1 MSNTTTSLST
11 EAPTSTPDVKT
22 FQGLILA
29 LQNYWASKGC
39 VILQPLDM
47 EVGAGTFHPA
57 TFLRAIGPE
66 TWNAAYVQPSRRPTD
81 GRYGENPNRLQH
93 YYQFQVVMK
102 PSPLNIQELYLE
114 SLKAMGVDTL
124 VHDVRFVEDNW
135 ESPTLGAWGLGW
147 EVWLNGMEVTQ
158 FTYFQQVGGLEC
170 YPVTGE
176 ITYGLERIAMYLQ
189 GVDSVYDL
197 VWTHGPDGDVTYGDV
212 FHQNEVEM
220 STYNFEHANTDILFT
235 NFDNYEAESQKMID
249 AGLPLPAYELVLKA
263 SHTFNL
269 LDARHAI
276 SVTERQRF
284 ILRVRGLARAVAQ
297 AYFDSRKDRGF
308 PLAPEALR
316 LEVLANLAESAGSS
330 DNAKAGDKK

>member
-1 MSNTTTSLST
+1 MTANITADSSADLS
-11 EAPTSTPDVKT
+11 T
-22 FQGLILA
+22 FQGLILT
-29 LQNYWASKGC
+29 LQQFWAKQGC
-39 VILQPLDM
+39 VILQPLDL

-66 TWNAAYVQPSRRPTD
+66 SWNAAYVQPCRRPTD
-81 GRYGENPNRLQH
+81 GRFGENPNRLQH
-93 YYQFQVVMK
+93 YYQFQVALK
-102 PSPLNIQELYLE
+102 PSPDNIQDLYLA
-114 SLKAMGVDTL
+114 SLQSLGIDPSI
-124 VHDVRFVEDNW
+124 HDIRFVEDNW

-176 ITYGLERIAMYLQ
+176 ITYGLERIAMYIQ
-189 GVDSVYDL
+189 GVDSIYDL

-220 STYNFEHANTDILFT
+220 SHYNFEQADTDFLFT
-235 NFDNYEAESQKMID
+235 SFDQYERDSQRLITAK
-249 AGLPLPAYELVLKA
+249 LPLPAYEMVMKA
-263 SHTFNL
+263 SHAFNL

-276 SVTERQRF
+276 SVTERQRY

-297 AYFDSRKDRGF
+297 AYFDARLALGF
-308 PLAPEALR
+308 PLATTALR
-316 LEVLANLAESAGSS
+316 DEVI
-330 DNAKAGDKK
+330 AKTGEGK

>member
-1 MSNTTTSLST
+1 
-11 EAPTSTPDVKT
+11 
-22 FQGLILA
+22 
-29 LQNYWASKGC
+29 
-39 VILQPLDM
+39 M

-66 TWNAAYVQPSRRPTD
+66 TWRSAYVQPSRRPTD

-93 YYQFQVVMK
+93 YYQFQVVLK
-102 PSPLNIQELYLE
+102 PSPDNIQELYLG
-114 SLKAMGVDTL
+114 SLERMGIDL
-124 VHDVRFVEDNW
+124 GIHDVRFVEDNW

-158 FTYFQQVGGLEC
+158 FTYFQQAGGLEC

-197 VWTHGPDGDVTYGDV
+197 TWAVNPDGSKVTYGDV
-212 FHQNEVEM
+212 FHQNEVEQ
-220 STYNFEHANTDILFT
+220 STFNFEHANVEELFKT
-235 NFDNYEAESQKMID
+235 FDNCEAECSKLLKLETP
-249 AGLPLPAYELVLKA
+249 LPLPAYEQVLKA

-284 ILRVRGLARAVAQ
+284 ILRVRTLAREVAH
-297 AYFDSRKDRGF
+297 AYFDARKELGF

-316 LEVLANLAESAGSS
+316 KEVLANCEES
-330 DNAKAGDKK
+330 K